1 MPSAHIS
8 GDFSKKKSFR
18 VLFKQTMSNITFL
31 QHKISTK
38 QNLEKKQILMKLQKR
53 KRPFNQNWILLF
65 LQLDAV
71 NFISLYL
78 NIRENI
84 NVRSNLDN
92 TFQHDHKQEEESLQC
107 CPHIINSWHDFHIP
121 DFLFSKLFKCC
132 NLRILKDNI
141 SLSLK
146 KKNFVFNTEN

>member
-38 QNLEKKQILMKLQKR
+38 QNLEKKQILMKLRKR

-92 TFQHDHKQEEESLQC
+92 TFQHDQ
-107 CPHIINSWHDFHIP
+107 
-121 DFLFSKLFKCC
+121 
-132 NLRILKDNI
+132 
-141 SLSLK
+141 
-146 KKNFVFNTEN
+146 